1 MESKDME
8 RALNGGHGGPYRDGQ
23 PEEQEGRSQAS
34 GPGFGELAR
43 CDMVIRAL
51 QETKWFGCGAYKVS
65 DSVVLASGRCTPR
78 EGECIQRGE
87 GVALVLRGQALAALE
102 VFFL

>member
-1 MESKDME
+1 MVDTE
-8 RALNGGHGGPYRDGQ
+8 GPI
-23 PEEQEGRSQAS
+23 EMASQRNKRGEARQVDLVV
-34 GPGFGELAR
+34 GELAR
-43 CDMVIRAL
+43 YDMVIGAL